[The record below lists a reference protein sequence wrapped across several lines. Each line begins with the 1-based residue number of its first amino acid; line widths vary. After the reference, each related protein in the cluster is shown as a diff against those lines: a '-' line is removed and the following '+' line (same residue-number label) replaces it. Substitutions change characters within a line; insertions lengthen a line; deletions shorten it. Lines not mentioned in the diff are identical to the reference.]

1 MTKKFTPSEKE
12 RIENLLFQV
21 GKDFFGRFGLRKTS
35 IRELTRAAGIG
46 QGTFYHF
53 FSSKEEL
60 YFRLLEQEER
70 ALQKSFL
77 ENWGPDPESFKN
89 AFLNAFKEI
98 ENNPILQQLYLED
111 EYQNLLKKLPP
122 ELIEEHIERDH
133 KTLSSISQF
142 FPHHNPNAIAGLFRA
157 LFLISLHKKE
167 IGSQNYQETLDLLL
181 DLVAQGLTREARDS
195 GSN

>member
-1 MTKKFTPSEKE
+1 MSKKFTSSERE
-12 RIENLLFQV
+12 RVKNLLLQE
-21 GKDFFGRFGLRKTS
+21 GKNFFGKFGFKKTS

-60 YFRLLEQEER
+60 FFRLLEQEEK

-77 ENWGPDPESFKN
+77 ENWGADPKSFKK

-98 ENNPILQQLYLED
+98 ENNPILQQLFLED

-122 ELIEEHIERDH
+122 ELIEEHIKRDH
-133 KTLSSISQF
+133 KTLLAISRF

-167 IGSQNYQETLDLLL
+167 IGAQNYQETLDLLL
-181 DLVAQGLTREARDS
+181 DLVGRGLTEEARDS
-195 GSN
+195 GCN